1 MVREMNDEWSNL
13 PRFSKL
19 ASAMF
24 PDQVSPER
32 RAEMDKIARGEKRQL
47 RGPGLL
53 SHEARGAVSPLGN
66 VAKGWPE
73 IKPKG
78 K

>member
-1 MVREMNDEWSNL
+1 MSEWDRL

-66 VAKGWPE
+66 VAVGWD
-73 IKPKG
+73 KLG
-78 K
+78 KKK

>member
-1 MVREMNDEWSNL
+1 MSEWQGL

-24 PDQVSPER
+24 PDQVSLER

-53 SHEARGAVSPLGN
+53 SHEARGATSPLGGTA
-66 VAKGWPE
+66 VERPQPRKGEP
-73 IKPKG
+73 
-78 K
+78 

>member
-1 MVREMNDEWSNL
+1 MKEDWESL
-13 PRFSKL
+13 PRFVKL

-24 PDQVSPER
+24 PDQVPPER
-32 RAEMDKIARGEKRQL
+32 RAEMDALARGEKRQL

-53 SHEARGAVSPLGN
+53 SHEARGAVSPLGG
-66 VAKGWPE
+66 VATT
-73 IKPKG
+73 KG